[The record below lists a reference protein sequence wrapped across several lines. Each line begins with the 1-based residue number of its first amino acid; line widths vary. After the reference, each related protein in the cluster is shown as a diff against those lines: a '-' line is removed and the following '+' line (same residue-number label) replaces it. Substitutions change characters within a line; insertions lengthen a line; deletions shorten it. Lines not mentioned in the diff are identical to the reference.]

1 MSLGWCL
8 QIPRGFS
15 PHQESLRLCEK
26 LMEMRVAVICGA
38 SPPQILNQPGG
49 DRVQGGPLGVPGE
62 LGVAPVN
69 LGAEA
74 PGLIHPHP
82 NSTLPPLLTRSFLS
96 LAQCGRKTAR
106 SPEASSSAAASE
118 CQCRVT
124 TGRGG
129 GEVGPR
135 AGSVPLTSALSPQN
149 P

>member
-1 MSLGWCL
+1 M
-8 QIPRGFS
+8 
-15 PHQESLRLCEK
+15 
-26 LMEMRVAVICGA
+26 GA
-38 SPPQILNQPGG
+38 SPPQILNQPDGA
-49 DRVQGGPLGVPGE
+49 RVQGGPLGVPGE

-96 LAQCGRKTAR
+96 LGRKTAR
-106 SPEASSSAAASE
+106 SPEASSSAAVSE

-129 GEVGPR
+129 GEVGPW